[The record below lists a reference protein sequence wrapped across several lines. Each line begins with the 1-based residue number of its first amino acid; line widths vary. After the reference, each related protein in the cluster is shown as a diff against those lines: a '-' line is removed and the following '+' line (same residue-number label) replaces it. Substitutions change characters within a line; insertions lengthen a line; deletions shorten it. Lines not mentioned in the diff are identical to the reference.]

1 MEAIKEHQKLIRQR
15 SGHCFWDANIIDS
28 HKLCKNENDHKLF
41 YLYLTTPPEL
51 FNPNAVDLDSVKTLG
66 EQMDKANF
74 ETGIQ
79 DLPPELTQDILQN
92 GNEIV
97 IHTRHKD
104 APSRI
109 FPENPADD
117 EKCPT
122 PDVEVDETLAPN

>member
-1 MEAIKEHQKLIRQR
+1 MEAIREHQKLIRQR

-51 FNPNAVDLDSVKTLG
+51 FDPTAVDLDSVKTLG

-74 ETGIQ
+74 KTGIQ
-79 DLPPELTQDILQN
+79 DLPETQDILQN

-97 IHTRHKD
+97 IHTRRKD
-104 APSRI
+104 ALQGFFLR
-109 FPENPADD
+109 
-117 EKCPT
+117 T
-122 PDVEVDETLAPN
+122 PWMMRSALLRM